1 MKPSEINSKS
11 VEKTLLDTVYNHIKI
26 AGSGKFRVGDTVRI
40 SKYKH
45 VFDKGYLPN
54 WTAELFK
61 IVKVKITDPISY
73 LLEDVRGQPIKG
85 AFYDFELQRTA
96 QPNVY
101 LVEKVLKRKKDKLY
115 VKRLGFD
122 SSHNSWISNKDIS

>member
-11 VEKTLLDTVYNHIKI
+11 VENKLVNTVYNYIKI
-26 AGSGKFRVGDTVRI
+26 AGRGKFRVGDTVRI
-40 SKYKH
+40 SKYEH

-61 IVKVKITDPISY
+61 IVKVKIIDPISY
-73 LLEDVRGQPIKG
+73 LLEDIRGQPIKD
-85 AFYDFELQRTA
+85 AFCEFELQRTA

-101 LVEKVLKRKKDKLY
+101 LVEKVLKRKKDMLY
-115 VKRLGFD
+115 VKWLGFD